1 MKKIIPWLQVV
12 LLAAIT
18 ASGTPFAWR
27 LAAQDADAPKPS
39 APKSVAAEDEEK
51 KDAGAKATDQDNSG
65 IGFNRY
71 SHDIVRVGSSV
82 EIKAGESVPEV
93 VVVFGNATSDGEV
106 RGDMV
111 VVGGNVQVNGKVGG
125 DLVVV
130 FGNVALG
137 PKADIRGDNMV
148 VLGKLHKDPGA
159 HIRGEQFELD
169 LGMGNAIERLAPI
182 LAWFKSGL
190 LLGRPIPPQVAW
202 IWWIVGLHFLI
213 YLIVAI
219 LLPKPVAACVNVL
232 DEKAVQSFFVGLL
245 ALILFG
251 PLALILVSSLIGL
264 LVVPFLICAFMVATI
279 VGKTSTFQYMG
290 LQLIRRF
297 SPEASPRSLVG
308 FLIGTVLVCLLYM
321 IPVLGFVVW
330 GVLLP
335 LGLGAALL
343 AAFEGFKKSRPT
355 DATGA
360 SQAGPIFVPSRPQS
374 AAASAFTP
382 GPTASSAEMPPST
395 PPPFPATLP
404 PPDCISMPRVGFWL
418 RLAATAL
425 DFILLVWL
433 LSASGP
439 LFLAAWLAYHVGM
452 WTWKGTTIGGIV
464 CSIKV
469 VRLDGRPPDFSVALV
484 RGLASVFSAVA
495 AGMGFFWAGWSHE
508 KQSWHD
514 KIAGTVIVKVPRG
527 VSLI

>member
-1 MKKIIPWLQVV
+1 
-12 LLAAIT
+12 
-18 ASGTPFAWR
+18 
-27 LAAQDADAPKPS
+27 
-39 APKSVAAEDEEK
+39 
-51 KDAGAKATDQDNSG
+51 
-65 IGFNRY
+65 
-71 SHDIVRVGSSV
+71 
-82 EIKAGESVPEV
+82 
-93 VVVFGNATSDGEV
+93 
-106 RGDMV
+106 
-111 VVGGNVQVNGKVGG
+111 
-125 DLVVV
+125 
-130 FGNVALG
+130 
-137 PKADIRGDNMV
+137 
-148 VLGKLHKDPGA
+148 
-159 HIRGEQFELD
+159 
-169 LGMGNAIERLAPI
+169 
-182 LAWFKSGL
+182 
-190 LLGRPIPPQVAW
+190 
-202 IWWIVGLHFLI
+202 
-213 YLIVAI
+213 
-219 LLPKPVAACVNVL
+219 
-232 DEKAVQSFFVGLL
+232 
-245 ALILFG
+245 
-251 PLALILVSSLIGL
+251 
-264 LVVPFLICAFMVATI
+264 
-279 VGKTSTFQYMG
+279 
-290 LQLIRRF
+290 
-297 SPEASPRSLVG
+297 
-308 FLIGTVLVCLLYM
+308 M

-527 VSLI
+527 VSPDLSLRGNAPLRRHIAFFPPRSAARMTCFLAGCCHDVVVPRLRGYSPCRKGPSEKPQTVRWETCNISSDLPLRTVYEEIRPGTGGWSV